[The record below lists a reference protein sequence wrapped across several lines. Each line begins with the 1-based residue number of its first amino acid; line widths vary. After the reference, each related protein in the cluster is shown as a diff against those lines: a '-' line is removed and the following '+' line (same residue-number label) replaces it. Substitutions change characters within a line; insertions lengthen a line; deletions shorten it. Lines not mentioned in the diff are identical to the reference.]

1 MASTLTQR
9 GHLILGLLVVSLLLS
24 ACGFKLRGVF
34 DIPEALRQVSL
45 VSSER
50 PGDLERTLE
59 QTLRVNGVRLE
70 ADAPYRIELLE
81 IDSIR
86 RAISLGSDARVS
98 EYELRSE
105 VTFQVSDREG
115 QLLLPPTRLFT
126 ERVYSVDPNNITASE
141 SQEPLLRRQITQ
153 DLAQQIVRQYTRLR
167 P

>member
-1 MASTLTQR
+1 MASTLAQR

-59 QTLRVNGVRLE
+59 QTLRVNGVHLE